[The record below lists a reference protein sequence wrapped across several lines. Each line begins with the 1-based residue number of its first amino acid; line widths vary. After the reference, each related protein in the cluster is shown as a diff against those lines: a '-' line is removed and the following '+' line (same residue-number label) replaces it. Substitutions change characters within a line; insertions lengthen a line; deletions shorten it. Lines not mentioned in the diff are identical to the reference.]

1 MTKLDDA
8 IHGALTQEDAEFLAC
23 LEQEPG
29 ALQQITGIFGG
40 PLSWIYWLFLVA
52 AAGFGIFG
60 VYAAWQF
67 AIALEVRPLFYW
79 GAVTGLCL
87 VVVAVVRLIFF
98 MQINTNRVLREVKRL
113 ELQVAQLN
121 SQIKQS

>member
-1 MTKLDDA
+1 MSKLDDA
-8 IHGALTQEDAEFLAC
+8 IHGALAQEDAEFLAR

-29 ALQQITGIFGG
+29 AIRQMTGIFGG

-52 AAGFGIFG
+52 AIGAGIFG

-67 AIALEVRPLFYW
+67 AIAMEMRPLFYW
-79 GAVTGLCL
+79 GAIAGFCL

-98 MQINTNRVLREVKRL
+98 MQINTNRILREVKRL
-113 ELQVAQLN
+113 ELQVAQL
-121 SQIKQS
+121 SAQTRQS